1 MVKLIEELSEIP
13 QQGLVFIDFFAPW
26 CVPFIAIAPLYEKLA
41 SIFTEI
47 TCVKVDVDE
56 SQELVDNFG
65 VRAMPTF
72 VFLKDGE
79 VVKRVEGAD
88 VRQVQEGF
96 EALSK

>member
-13 QQGLVFIDFFAPW
+13 QQGLVVIDFFATW
-26 CVPFIAIAPLYEKLA
+26 CGPCKAIAPLYEKLA